1 MSTEHPAVTR
11 EPDRLEVR
19 APRTAPVVTLVT
31 GVIGLAAGV
40 WLLLTGGT
48 AGVVLGVVLVLFF
61 GVGAVRAAL
70 RLVRGAPLLIA
81 TREGV
86 DDGGSIV
93 AAGFLPWSEIG
104 TIDVLPARGGGMLV
118 IGVRDPE
125 AVLARTTPGRAR
137 VGRAQAG
144 RLGSPVV
151 LPPTLLPVPAD
162 ELAADLER
170 LRPDGA

>member
-1 MSTEHPAVTR
+1 MSPPVVR
-11 EPDRLEVR
+11 EPDRVEVR
-19 APRTAPVVTLVT
+19 APRTAPVVALVT

-40 WLLLTGGT
+40 WLLLAGGT
-48 AGVVLGVVLVLFF
+48 ANLVLGAVLVVFF

-70 RLVRGAPLLIA
+70 RLARGKPLLVA

-93 AAGFLPWSEIG
+93 AAGFLPWSELG
-104 TIDVLPARGGGMLV
+104 TIDVLRARGGSMLV

-125 AVLARTTPGRAR
+125 AVLARTTPARAK

-151 LPPTLLPVPAD
+151 LPPSVLPVPAD

-170 LRPDGA
+170 LRPES

>member
-1 MSTEHPAVTR
+1 MVRMSSRVTR

-19 APRTAPVVTLVT
+19 APRTGPAMTLVT
-31 GVIGLAAGV
+31 GVLGVAAGL

-48 AGVVLGVVLVLFF
+48 GAVVLGIVLVFF
-61 GVGAVRAAL
+61 CAVSAGTAGMRLL
-70 RLVRGAPLLIA
+70 RSRPLLVA

-93 AAGFLPWSEIG
+93 AVGFLPWSEIG
-104 TIDVLPARGGGMLV
+104 SVDVVPARGGGILV

-125 AVLARTTPGRAR
+125 SVLARAAPARAR

-144 RLGSPVV
+144 RLGSPVI
-151 LPPTLLPVPAD
+151 LPPSVLPVPAQD
-162 ELAADLER
+162 LAADLEA
-170 LRPDGA
+170 LRP